1 MPDIPPRPPP
11 PPRPTATP
19 ATPPAPER
27 EWVSFEDDDECRTW
41 VFDVT
46 FLLSGW
52 SCIYGR
58 GCQGV
63 LTGPAPER
71 EQGCCSYG
79 AHFTDQADVD
89 RVVAAAAALGPEEWQ
104 FWEVGVDKGILRK
117 SPAKPQVTRLVKEA
131 CIFLNRPGFHG
142 GAGCALHS
150 DALEGGE
157 RPMDYKPD
165 VCWQLPLRRD
175 DRDDDPGVVGGH
187 VTSTIGE
194 WGRSAWGEGGA
205 EFHWWC
211 TEAPEAYQGREPL
224 YRAMADE
231 LTAMVGDSVYRR
243 LAAYL
248 DLRRAGSAPLPHPA
262 LRVAT

>member
-1 MPDIPPRPPP
+1 MPDEPPVSDESGPDGR
-11 PPRPTATP
+11 
-19 ATPPAPER
+19 APDR
-27 EWVSFEDDDECRTW
+27 EWVSLDDDEEYRTW

-46 FLLSGW
+46 FLLSRW

-79 AHFTDQADVD
+79 AHFTDQDDVD
-89 RVVAAAAALGPEEWQ
+89 RVAAVAATLGAGEWQ
-104 FWEVGVDKGILRK
+104 FRAEGAKHGILVK
-117 SPAKPQVTRLVKEA
+117 SPATPKVTRMVKGA
-131 CIFLNRPGFHG
+131 CLFLNRPGFEG
-142 GAGCALHS
+142 GVGCALHI
-150 DALEGGE
+150 AAVNRGE
-157 RPMDYKPD
+157 RPQDYKPD

-175 DRDDDPGVVGGH
+175 DRDDDEGH

-194 WGRSAWGEGGA
+194 WDRSGWGEGGA

-211 TEAPEAYQGREPL
+211 TESREAYAGSEPL
-224 YRAMADE
+224 YRSMAAE
-231 LTAMVGDSVYRR
+231 LAAMVGDAVYLR

-248 DLRRAGSAPLPHPA
+248 DLRLAGAVPLPHPA
-262 LRVAT
+262 VR